1 MNQKV
6 VKIVGNKGLMGKT
19 FEVTETYFSGGDCT
33 EDRFKYAE
41 RVTYTVKSKEVEDG
55 VTTVTT
61 TITGAAIALKDNT
74 YNSYKF
80 TCNDKEINDQ
90 EFYDISYF
98 DDCTYSETNPNPLQN
113 FKDRIAEN
121 DEQPFSLEID
131 SDFIFDNTEMTY
143 QSSEGCKGISFG
155 LNLAIIIIVVV
166 VIIVIVLIVMFCCK
180 KSNEL
185 PITEKEDV
193 EAAEEAAAEEAAA
206 EEAAVEAAAEPAA
219 EPAKPAEVAPAP
231 APETAPPA
239 PAPAPEAPA
248 PAPEVAPAPAPEPT
262 PAPAPAPEAA
272 PAPAPE
278 PIPVVVTPAPEEAP
292 KVSI

>member
-80 TCNDKEINDQ
+80 TCDKEINDQ

-98 DDCTYSETNPNPLQN
+98 DDCTYSDTNPNPLQN

-131 SDFIFDNTEMTY
+131 SNFMFDNTEMSY

-193 EAAEEAAAEEAAA
+193 EAAEGEAAEEPAA
-206 EEAAVEAAAEPAA
+206 EQPAAEAAAEPA
-219 EPAKPAEVAPAP
+219 KPVEAAPAP

-239 PAPAPEAPA
+239 PVPAPEAPAPA
-248 PAPEVAPAPAPEPT
+248 PAPEVAPAPAPAPAPE
-262 PAPAPAPEAA
+262 APAPAPEAA

>member
-1 MNQKV
+1 
-6 VKIVGNKGLMGKT
+6 MGKT

-80 TCNDKEINDQ
+80 TCDKEINDQ

-98 DDCTYSETNPNPLQN
+98 DDCTYSDTNPNPLQN

-131 SDFIFDNTEMTY
+131 SDFMFDNTEMSY

-193 EAAEEAAAEEAAA
+193 EAAEGEAAEEPAA
-206 EEAAVEAAAEPAA
+206 EQPAAEAAAEPA
-219 EPAKPAEVAPAP
+219 KPVEAAPAP

-239 PAPAPEAPA
+239 PVPAPEAPAPA
-248 PAPEVAPAPAPEPT
+248 PAPEVAPAPAPAPAPE
-262 PAPAPAPEAA
+262 APAPAPEAA

>member
-113 FKDRIAEN
+113 FKDRIADN

-131 SDFIFDNTEMTY
+131 SDFMFDNTEMSY

-193 EAAEEAAAEEAAA
+193 EAAEEAAAEQP
-206 EEAAVEAAAEPAA
+206 AVEAAAEPAKPAVEAAA

-239 PAPAPEAPA
+239 PVPAPEAPA
-248 PAPEVAPAPAPEPT
+248 PAPAPAPEPT

>member
-113 FKDRIAEN
+113 FKDRIADN
-121 DEQPFSLEID
+121 DEQPFSLVIE
-131 SDFIFDNTEMTY
+131 SDFTFDGTEMTY
-143 QSSEGCKGISFG
+143 LSSEGCKGISFG

-166 VIIVIVLIVMFCCK
+166 VIIVIVLIVLFCCK
-180 KSNEL
+180 K
-185 PITEKEDV
+185 
-193 EAAEEAAAEEAAA
+193 
-206 EEAAVEAAAEPAA
+206 
-219 EPAKPAEVAPAP
+219 
-231 APETAPPA
+231 
-239 PAPAPEAPA
+239 
-248 PAPEVAPAPAPEPT
+248 
-262 PAPAPAPEAA
+262 
-272 PAPAPE
+272 
-278 PIPVVVTPAPEEAP
+278 
-292 KVSI
+292 

>member
-80 TCNDKEINDQ
+80 TCDKEINDQ

-98 DDCTYSETNPNPLQN
+98 DDCTYSDTNPNPLQN

-131 SDFIFDNTEMTY
+131 SDFMFDNTEMSY

-193 EAAEEAAAEEAAA
+193 EAAEGEAAEEPAA
-206 EEAAVEAAAEPAA
+206 EQPAAEAAAEPA
-219 EPAKPAEVAPAP
+219 KPVEAAPAP

-239 PAPAPEAPA
+239 PVPAPEAPAPA
-248 PAPEVAPAPAPEPT
+248 PAPEVAPAPAPAPAPE
-262 PAPAPAPEAA
+262 APAPAPEAA

>member
-19 FEVTETYFSGGDCT
+19 FEVTETYFSGGECT

-41 RVTYTVKSKEVEDG
+41 RVTYTVNSKEVEDG
-55 VTTVTT
+55 ITTVTT
-61 TITGAAIALKDNT
+61 TITGASIALKDNT

-98 DDCTYSETNPNPLQN
+98 DDCTYSEMNPNPLQN

-121 DEQPFSLEID
+121 DEQQFSLEID
-131 SDFIFDNTEMTY
+131 SDLMFDNTEMTRL
-143 QSSEGCKGISFG
+143 SSEGCKGISFG

-180 KSNEL
+180 RSKEL

-193 EAAEEAAAEEAAA
+193 EVAAEQPAAEEVAAEQPAA
-206 EEAAVEAAAEPAA
+206 EQPAAEAA

-231 APETAPPA
+231 APEPAPA
-239 PAPAPEAPA
+239 PAPAPEPA
-248 PAPEVAPAPAPEPT
+248 PAPAPAPEPT
-262 PAPAPAPEAA
+262 PAPAPAPEPAPA

-278 PIPVVVTPAPEEAP
+278 PIPVVVSPAPEEAP